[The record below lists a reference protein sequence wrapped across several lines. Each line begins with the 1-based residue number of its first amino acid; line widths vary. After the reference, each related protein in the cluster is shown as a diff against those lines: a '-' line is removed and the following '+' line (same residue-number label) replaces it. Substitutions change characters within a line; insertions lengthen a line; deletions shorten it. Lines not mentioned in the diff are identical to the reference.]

1 MAATDNTGGP
11 SVGPRQL
18 EALNAIRAHWRA
30 YGEAPT
36 RTELG
41 KALGVTK
48 VSAHLLVRRLQQAGL
63 VVVTPGMHRNVEAI
77 NP

>member
-1 MAATDNTGGP
+1 MAATDNTARPAVGG
-11 SVGPRQL
+11 RQL
-18 EALNAIRAHWRA
+18 DALNAIRAHWRS

-48 VSAHLLVRRLQQAGL
+48 VSAHLLVRRLQRAGL

-77 NP
+77 D